1 MKAPEIEITEPVLRT
16 LLREQHPDLADLEIR
31 RAARGWDNE
40 LWRLGD
46 DLALRMPRTER
57 APGLLRKEY
66 RWLPAMAPGLP
77 LPAPT
82 PLRLGVPSARFPEPW
97 TVAAWVPGT
106 PADRTPVSRGGR
118 AADALGEFLRTLHAP
133 APVTAPPHQ
142 GRGGPLP
149 PLAHDFTAR
158 LADLSPEDLG
168 VGPDDAGA
176 LRALWQ
182 DAVAAPAWQGPPTW
196 LHCDLHPANVV
207 VTDGALTGVLDFG
220 ELCAGDPATDLGA
233 AWLLLPEG
241 SAPRFFEAYGRAD
254 EAMVRRAKGWAALQ
268 SLALIEVGRNGERGL
283 PGGKV
288 TWGHAGRATLQRLT
302 AR

>member
-1 MKAPEIEITEPVLRT
+1 MKSPEITEPLLRT
-16 LLREQHPDLADLEIR
+16 LLKEQHPDLADLEIR
-31 RAARGWDNE
+31 RAAKGWDNE

-77 LPAPT
+77 LPVPT
-82 PLRLGVPSARFPEPW
+82 PLRLGVPSTRFPEPW

-106 PADRTPVSRGGR
+106 PADRTPVSRSAQ
-118 AADALGEFLRTLHAP
+118 AAEALGDFLRTLHEP
-133 APVTAPPHQ
+133 APPGAPPHQ
-142 GRGGPLP
+142 GRGGPLR
-149 PLAHDFTAR
+149 PLADDFPGR
-158 LADLSPEDLG
+158 LADLSPEDTG
-168 VGPDDAGA
+168 IGTDDAHT
-176 LRALWQ
+176 LRALWD

-207 VTDGALTGVLDFG
+207 VADGALTGVLDFG

-233 AWLLLPEG
+233 AWLLLPQG
-241 SAPRFFEAYGRAD
+241 AAPRFFEAYGRAD
-254 EAMVRRAKGWAALQ
+254 PAMIRRAKGWAAIQ
-268 SLALIEVGRNGERGL
+268 SLALIDVGRNGERGL

-288 TWGHAGRATLQRLT
+288 TWGHAGRATIQRLVG
-302 AR
+302 R